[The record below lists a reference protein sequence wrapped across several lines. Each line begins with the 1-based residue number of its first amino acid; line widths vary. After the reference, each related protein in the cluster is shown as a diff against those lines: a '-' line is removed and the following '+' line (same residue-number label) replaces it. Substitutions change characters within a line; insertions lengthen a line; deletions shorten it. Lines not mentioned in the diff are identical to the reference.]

1 VGICT
6 QDPKLREFFGGSAD
20 KVVNL
25 MTLLAEDVREYLAAL
40 GFERLSDIIGRSDLL
55 YQSNQGDPR
64 LDALDLNS
72 VLTRVDANTQP
83 VINEAGSRNPVS
95 DTLDQAILQDAS
107 PLLERGEALDLSCP
121 VANTQRTVGA
131 RLSSLITQRFGMTGL
146 PENQLTLHLYG
157 SAGQSFGAFAIQGMK
172 LVLYGDTNDYTG
184 KGLSGGTLVVRP
196 PKGSGL
202 ATQNNTI
209 IGNTVLYGATGGKL
223 YAAGQAGERFAVRNS
238 GADVVI
244 EGCGANGCEYMTGG
258 TAVILGDFG
267 YNLAAGMT
275 GGMAY
280 VYDPENMLPARI
292 NDTHVLY
299 QDIQVQYYEDA
310 LYELIGAHVR
320 ETGSSFGQYLLD
332 HWQASKEHFRQ
343 IIPREQANTL
353 ATSTA
358 HDSNLQPAAYQ
369 VVPGKPG

>member
-1 VGICT
+1 
-6 QDPKLREFFGGSAD
+6 
-20 KVVNL
+20 
-25 MTLLAEDVREYLAAL
+25 MTFLAEDVREYLAAL

-55 YQSNQGDPR
+55 YQCSQGDSR
-64 LDALDLNS
+64 LDALDLSS
-72 VLTRVDANTQP
+72 VLASVDAGTKP
-83 VINEAGSRNPVS
+83 VINEGGSRNPVS
-95 DTLDQAILQDAS
+95 DTLDQAILQDAA
-107 PLLERGEALDLSCP
+107 PLLERGEAIALSCP

-131 RLSSLITQRFGMTGL
+131 RLASLITQRFGMTGL
-146 PENQLTLHLYG
+146 PENQLTLHLHG
-157 SAGQSFGAFAIQGMK
+157 SAGQSFGAFAVQGMK
-172 LVLYGDTNDYTG
+172 LVVYGDTNDYTG

-196 PKGSGL
+196 PKESGL
-202 ATQNNTI
+202 ATQDHTI
-209 IGNTVLYGATGGKL
+209 IGNTVLYGATAGKL
-223 YAAGQAGERFAVRNS
+223 FAAGQAGERFAVRNS
-238 GADVVI
+238 GADVVV

-280 VYDPENMLPARI
+280 VYDPDDVLPAHI

-332 HWQASKEHFRQ
+332 HWKASREHFRQ
-343 IIPREQANTL
+343 IIPREQAELL
-353 ATSTA
+353 ATSTEP
-358 HDSNLQPAAYQ
+358 DSNLQPATH
-369 VVPGKPG
+369 